1 MTAQAQFWATAW
13 MERKACEPGF
23 TELELA
29 DQRAICGHCPVVEDC
44 LAWALEQEPRT
55 DKDIATHAGRSGR
68 ELVDAAR
75 ERRRLLNRRTAATIA
90 DVRVL
95 LAAGEPAVEIARR
108 LGASVGAMDRLLSRH
123 APELAPQ
130 FAAATR
136 GPLKAGLK

>member
-1 MTAQAQFWATAW
+1 MTLQARYWATEW

-29 DQRAICGHCPVVEDC
+29 DQRAICGGCPVVDDC
-44 LAWALEQEPRT
+44 LEWALEQEPRT
-55 DKDIATHAGRSGR
+55 DKDIATHAGRCGR

-75 ERRRLLNRRTAATIA
+75 GRRKARNRTTAATIA

-108 LGASVGAMDRLLSRH
+108 LGTNVLALCRLLSRH

-130 FAAATR
+130 FDAATR
-136 GPLKAGLK
+136 GPLKGGLK